1 MKVIEA
7 RVKLVGITPLS
18 QSRKHSVEKEEGES
32 HEAHDVRTWR
42 HKAHYIKT
50 EHGEFMAIPAAG
62 LQQSLTEGAKHT
74 GKKVPGRGS
83 KMWGGLFE
91 KGVTVPF
98 DALTDVKAE
107 DVGFIDIYA
116 NLDGVRGSGKRGIRR
131 FPIVNAWTAEVVYWV
146 LEPSITESI
155 FMEMLRASGLFIGIG
170 RFRPGK
176 GGSNGRFKPEL
187 LSWAEMGAE
196 ELAA

>member
-7 RVKLVGITPLS
+7 KVRLIGITPLS
-18 QSRKHSVEKEEGES
+18 QSRKHTVEMEEGEN
-32 HEAHDVRTWR
+32 HEAFDKRTWM
-42 HKAHYIKT
+42 HKAHYAKT
-50 EHGEFMAIPAAG
+50 DKGEFLSIPAHG

-74 GKKVPGRGS
+74 GRKVPGRGS
-83 KMWGGLFE
+83 KQWGGLFE

-98 DALTDVKAE
+98 DAVTDVKAE
-107 DVGFIDIYA
+107 DVQFIDIFA

-131 FPIVNAWTAEVVYWV
+131 FPIAYNWSAEATYWV
-146 LEPSITESI
+146 LEPSITETV
-155 FMEMLRASGLFIGIG
+155 FMDMLVSSGLFIGIG
-170 RFRPGK
+170 RFRPAK

-187 LSWAEMGAE
+187 LGWSEMGAE